1 MSEEKVWDYRIIR
14 SNKEDGTPAKW
25 YSIQE
30 VYYDDDGNPN
40 AQSIDL
46 QVEGEDNKEMKVQLE
61 DMMSAIDKP
70 VLNEKDIISKP
81 TQEDKQTIKPPTF
94 KLGTDGR
101 GNDIYESPDNG
112 NTIYRR
118 EAGTDKRTVVEKMM
132 EDNKINTVV
141 SLNQTEYDHIK
152 QKLLNL
158 EMENAEL
165 KDMLRNEGVDIV

>member
-1 MSEEKVWDYRIIR
+1 MSDKVWDYRIVR
-14 SNKEDGTPAKW
+14 GVKEDGTEANW

-40 AQSIDL
+40 AQTIDL
-46 QVEGEDNKEMKVQLE
+46 QVEGENNNEMRVQLE

-70 VLNEKDIISKP
+70 VLNEKDIVSESP
-81 TQEDKQTIKPPTF
+81 QEIRETITPPTF

-101 GNDIYESPDNG
+101 GSDIYESPDGG

-118 EAGTDKRTVVEKMM
+118 ESGNDERTVVQRMM
-132 EDNKINTVV
+132 DDNKMNAAI

-152 QKLLNL
+152 QKISNL
-158 EMENAEL
+158 EMENSEL
-165 KDMLRNEGVDIV
+165 KDMLKNQGVDIV

>member
-1 MSEEKVWDYRIIR
+1 MSEKVWDYRIVR
-14 SNKEDGTPAKW
+14 GVKEDGTDADW

-46 QVEGEDNKEMKVQLE
+46 QVEGEDNKEMKIQLE

-70 VLNEKDIISKP
+70 VLNERDIVPESSREIK
-81 TQEDKQTIKPPTF
+81 ETITPPTL

-101 GNDIYESPDNG
+101 GSDIYESPDGG

-118 EAGTDKRTVVEKMM
+118 ESGNDERTVVQKIMD
-132 EDNKINTVV
+132 DNKMNTAI
-141 SLNQTEYDHIK
+141 SLNQTEYDNIK
-152 QKLLNL
+152 QKILNL
-158 EMENAEL
+158 EMENSEL
-165 KDMLRNEGVDIV
+165 KDMLKNQGVDIV